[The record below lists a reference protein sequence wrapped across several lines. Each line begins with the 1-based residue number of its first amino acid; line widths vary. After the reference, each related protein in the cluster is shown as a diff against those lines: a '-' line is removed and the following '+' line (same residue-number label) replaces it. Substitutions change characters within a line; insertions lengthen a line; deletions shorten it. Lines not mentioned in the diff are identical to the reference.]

1 MERIEWLQNKN
12 SPDGLAIARPT
23 FPPRV
28 ATQCMYYLT
37 IFNLTPK
44 IHPPPLEGG
53 GHSAN
58 IIIQM
63 TIIIKTNDQ

>member
-53 GHSAN
+53 GA
-58 IIIQM
+58 
-63 TIIIKTNDQ
+63 